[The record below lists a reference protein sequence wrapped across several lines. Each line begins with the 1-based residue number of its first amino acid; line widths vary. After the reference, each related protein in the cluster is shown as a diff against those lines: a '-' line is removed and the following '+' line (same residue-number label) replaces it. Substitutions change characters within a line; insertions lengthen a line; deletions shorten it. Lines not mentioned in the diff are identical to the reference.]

1 MARASRLFRLSR
13 FRSRGLLLLAL
24 TAVMTALLPLI
35 TTTAHGETPAARHGA
50 GGAAFCAA
58 SRAGPRGGDGACRSR
73 TAACGLDGHRK

>member
-1 MARASRLFRLSR
+1 
-13 FRSRGLLLLAL
+13 
-24 TAVMTALLPLI
+24 MTALLPLI